1 VHNGCLG
8 IPLNLWT
15 GRCVLAGPRAKP
27 AREDGNSLKKE
38 VQTKLDAVA
47 KMRRGDQVFLNISNE
62 KAIQQFKDNSI
73 DLVLTSPPYNIGKS
87 YEKVMPLDDYLAS
100 QEAIIQSLAL
110 KVKEEGNIA
119 WQVGF
124 TLDRGELVPLEYVL
138 YPIFKKYGFKLR
150 NRIVWT
156 FGSGMHAR
164 AKYSGRHEVVMIWS
178 KAGSKAYFD
187 LDSVRVPQK
196 YPEKRAYKGPNKGQL
211 SGHPMGKN
219 PGDVWDIPNVKA
231 HHVEKTEHDCQFPIA
246 LAQRLIRSL
255 SPEGGVVFDPYAG
268 VATTNCAAAL
278 EGRTGIGTELDKKFF
293 QIGTSRIETAI
304 NGDLKFRPI
313 DKPIP
318 LPKKNEMKAN
328 AKF

>member
-1 VHNGCLG
+1 MSAESKIRISRG
-8 IPLNLWT
+8 
-15 GRCVLAGPRAKP
+15 
-27 AREDGNSLKKE
+27 DGHSLKKE
-38 VQTKLDAVA
+38 VRTNLDAVR
-47 KMRRGDQVFLNISNE
+47 KMQRGDQVFLNISNE
-62 KAIQQFKDNSI
+62 KAIEHFKDNSI

-100 QEAIIQSLAL
+100 QEAIIRSIAL
-110 KVKEEGNIA
+110 KIKDEGNLA

-138 YPIFKKYGFKLR
+138 YPIFKKYGFKFR

-187 LDSVRVPQK
+187 LDSVRVQQK
-196 YPEKRAYKGPNKGQL
+196 YPDKKSYKGPNKGQL
-211 SGHPMGKN
+211 SGHPLGKN

-246 LAQRLIRSL
+246 LAQRVIRSL
-255 SPEGGVVFDPYAG
+255 SPKGGVVFDPFAG
-268 VATTNCAAAL
+268 VGTTNCAAVL

-293 QIGTSRIETAI
+293 QIGKARIETAI
-304 NGDLKFRPI
+304 LGDLKFRPI
-313 DKPIP
+313 TKPIP
-318 LPKKNEMKAN
+318 SPQKKD
-328 AKF
+328 